1 MKITNINLKK
11 LENKGRL
18 KASGS
23 ITFDD
28 AFVVRGLGVVE
39 GKNGLFISMPSRKD
53 TQGKYNDVAFP
64 INNDLRGQI
73 TEAVLSAYRESNE
86 QDKEVVAYA

>member
-11 LENKGRL
+11 VENKGRL
-18 KASGS
+18 KATGS

-28 AFVVRGLGVVE
+28 AFVVKGLGVVE
-39 GKNGLFISMPSRKD
+39 GKNGMFISMPSRKD
-53 TQGKYNDVAFP
+53 TQGKFSDVAFP
-64 INNDLRGQI
+64 INSDLRGQI

-86 QDKEVVAYA
+86 QEKEVAAYA